1 MQSFK
6 GKHAYQYRPQTLRF
20 SNLMRIIKDSRSSLI
35 MAVRVCFQ
43 FGSIVMITMKS
54 KFSFMPASRA
64 SNAPAPV
71 SSTVTRWHYYHIVS
85 MYNMDSHAAV
95 NVLG

>member
-1 MQSFK
+1 
-6 GKHAYQYRPQTLRF
+6 
-20 SNLMRIIKDSRSSLI
+20 
-35 MAVRVCFQ
+35 
-43 FGSIVMITMKS
+43 MITMKS
-54 KFSFMPASRA
+54 KFSYMPASRA

-85 MYNMDSHAAV
+85 IHNMNSHAAA

>member
-1 MQSFK
+1 
-6 GKHAYQYRPQTLRF
+6 
-20 SNLMRIIKDSRSSLI
+20 
-35 MAVRVCFQ
+35 
-43 FGSIVMITMKS
+43 MITIKS
-54 KFSFMPASRA
+54 KFSYMPASRA

-85 MYNMDSHAAV
+85 IHNMNSHAAA